1 MSSCRGKEPSQAAP
15 PVEVLV
21 AEVQQRDVPTY
32 AQWIGTL
39 DGFVNAQIRA
49 QVTGYLLTQDYKEG
63 AVVHKGDVLF
73 HIDPRTYQAAV
84 DQAIAHVARDVA
96 QSKYADLEETRL
108 TLLYAKGGATHD
120 ELDAAVSAAEAAHA
134 TIKADEAAVAIAR
147 VNLGYCEIVSPVDGV
162 AGLVAAQVGDL
173 VGPTGPVLTTVSTID
188 PIKAFYTLSE
198 QEYLEIRKQ
207 YPTAAALEERKRQV
221 MLQLIFSTGDAYPY
235 VGRVYGLQREVDVR
249 TGTIQIV
256 GLFPNPANL
265 LRPGQFARVRRWDV
279 QKGALLVPQRAV
291 MDIQGI
297 YQVAVVDAD
306 NKVHLQTVQV
316 GDRVGSWWR
325 IMGGLSAKSPGQR
338 VVAEGVQKVREGQIV
353 TPRPFVEA
361 RDSGIPNLPHF
372 APATLPS
379 ESALAQLQAAPATS
393 RPSAPPPSAGPGK
406 E

>member
-1 MSSCRGKEPSQAAP
+1 
-15 PVEVLV
+15 
-21 AEVQQRDVPTY
+21 
-32 AQWIGTL
+32 
-39 DGFVNAQIRA
+39 
-49 QVTGYLLTQDYKEG
+49 
-63 AVVHKGDVLF
+63 
-73 HIDPRTYQAAV
+73 V

-134 TIKADEAAVAIAR
+134 TIKADEAAVAIAK
-147 VNLGYCEIVSPVDGV
+147 VNLGYCEIISPVDGV

-173 VGPTGPVLTTVSTID
+173 VGPSGPVLTTVSTID

-306 NKVHLQTVQV
+306 SKVHLQTVQV
-316 GDRVGSWWR
+316 GDRIGIWWR
-325 IMGGLSAKSPGQR
+325 IMEGLNPGQR
-338 VVAEGVQKVREGQIV
+338 VVAEGLQKVREGQV
-353 TPRPFVEA
+353 VAPRPFVEP
-361 RDSGIPNLPHF
+361 RNSGIPNLPHF

-379 ESALAQLQAAPATS
+379 ESVLAQLQAAPASMPATS
-393 RPSAPPPSAGPGK
+393 RPIAPPPATGPGK